1 MCGEND
7 SENGRGISP
16 ALSFSMRRANLDDL
30 PALLT
35 VQARCYS
42 PQMNEP
48 ETVWR
53 QRLQQAAALCWIA
66 ESGGAIHAYLAAY
79 PARLGHVTA
88 LDGDFSPPPLA
99 DCLYLHDLAV
109 SPAASGSGLG
119 KALLARAL
127 HTARDRGWRHA
138 ALVCVQD
145 AAGFWQGQGFAMTTL
160 SNPAARAALA
170 SYPGPARYMTRPLSN
185 D

>member
-48 ETVWR
+48 ETVWQR
-53 QRLQQAAALCWIA
+53 RLQQAAALCWIA

-88 LDGDFSPPPLA
+88 LDGDFAPPPLA
-99 DCLYLHDLAV
+99 DCRLPIACICTT
-109 SPAASGSGLG
+109 SPSAPPPAAAVWGKHCSRGRCTPRETGAGDTPPWSACRTPPVSGRGKDLPRPPCPTRQHGLRWRVIRG
-119 KALLARAL
+119 RRA
-127 HTARDRGWRHA
+127 T
-138 ALVCVQD
+138 
-145 AAGFWQGQGFAMTTL
+145 
-160 SNPAARAALA
+160 
-170 SYPGPARYMTRPLSN
+170 
-185 D
+185 

>member
-1 MCGEND
+1 MHSENG

-16 ALSFSMRRANLDDL
+16 ALSFSLRRANLDDL
-30 PALLT
+30 PALLA
-35 VQARCYS
+35 VQAQCYI
-42 PQMNEP
+42 PQMHEP

-53 QRLQQAAALCWIA
+53 QRLQQAAALCWLA

-88 LDGDFSPPPLA
+88 LDGGFSPPPLA

-127 HTARDRGWRHA
+127 HTAQDRGWRHA

-145 AAGFWQGQGFAMTTL
+145 AAGFWQRQGFAATAL
-160 SNPAARAALA
+160 SDSTAQAALA
-170 SYPGPARYMTRPLSN
+170 SYPGPARYMTRLL
-185 D
+185 